1 MTQITFASAAYLSK
15 KKKTRR
21 EQFLEEM
28 DKAIPWD
35 DLLRITVATI

>member
-1 MTQITFASAAYLSK
+1 MTQITLASLPYLTK

-28 DKAIPWD
+28 DKAQARYS
-35 DLLRITVATI
+35 LGAV